1 MENKFLWLCA
11 FIDVL
16 ETLYVGIYQIG
27 SFPLIFL
34 HSYFWGL
41 DVFSLWW
48 IFSIEFKPFVNLW
61 RWNRVYV
68 TKWWEHSQ
76 NPQTHCN
83 LRAPRLSQP
92 WARPRARGLRL
103 ELATASTPA
112 PHLAQP
118 NVPALGTEA
127 HSGHAEQCQQS
138 KITCVFFLFND
149 SLMY

>member
-92 WARPRARGLRL
+92 WAGCVS
-103 ELATASTPA
+103 STPQ
-112 PHLAQP
+112 PPRRRLTSHNQMSQHSAQKLILDMQS
-118 NVPALGTEA
+118 NVNKARLLV
-127 HSGHAEQCQQS
+127 CF
-138 KITCVFFLFND
+138 FFLMI
-149 SLMY
+149 L